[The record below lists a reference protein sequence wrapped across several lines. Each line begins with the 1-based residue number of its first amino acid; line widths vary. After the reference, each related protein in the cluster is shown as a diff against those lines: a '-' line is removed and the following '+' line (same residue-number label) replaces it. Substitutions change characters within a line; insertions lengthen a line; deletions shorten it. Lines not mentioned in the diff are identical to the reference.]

1 MGVHDESVA
10 RAIAG
15 GWKYDCECPDIP
27 GWTRLKRTRDCGR
40 AGTRVDF
47 DYVAPDGKRFRSLVG
62 ARFYST
68 TGTIGHDRASF
79 TKDRAQRF
87 QDCAV
92 ACAACASDEDA
103 PGNDIV
109 ICDGTCGLA
118 FHQHC
123 LVEPLWAVPEDK
135 WLCPGCIED
144 FISRLPRFHDLSSP
158 SSAPPCGEPSSATR
172 LYELDPRALRPSCT
186 NHLCRSD
193 HLETRTLAL
202 ALALAPAPAP
212 APPPAPPPPPAPTP
226 PPTPPP
232 TPAPSPTPTRHAHA
246 AGRRAAAAAATARA

>member
-1 MGVHDESVA
+1 MRLCLFEWRYSFATPHASFTWSDPERGALDQRQRSKASLALMGLHDVSIE

-15 GWKYDCECPDIP
+15 GWKYDCECPELA

-40 AGTRVDF
+40 AGKRVDF

-109 ICDGTCGLA
+109 ICDGACGLA

-135 WLCPGCIED
+135 WLCPGCVCHQASNPGLAD
-144 FISRLPRFHDLSSP
+144 PRQVCYSH
-158 SSAPPCGEPSSATR
+158 ACEPS
-172 LYELDPRALRPSCT
+172 P
-186 NHLCRSD
+186 
-193 HLETRTLAL
+193 
-202 ALALAPAPAP
+202 
-212 APPPAPPPPPAPTP
+212 
-226 PPTPPP
+226 
-232 TPAPSPTPTRHAHA
+232 
-246 AGRRAAAAAATARA
+246 